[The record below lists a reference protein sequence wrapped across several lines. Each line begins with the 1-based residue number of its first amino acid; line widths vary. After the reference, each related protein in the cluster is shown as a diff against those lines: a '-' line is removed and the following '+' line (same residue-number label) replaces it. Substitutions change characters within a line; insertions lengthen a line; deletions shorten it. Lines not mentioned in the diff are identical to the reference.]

1 MAREIKSKEIY
12 AIKFLELE
20 KKENEIAAIAN
31 EINIL
36 KETVECPYVVEYVN
50 RFLSLFVDIKDVTR
64 KPNISW

>member
-20 KKENEIAAIAN
+20 KKENEITAIAN

-36 KETVECPYVVEYVN
+36 KETVECPYVVEYIL
-50 RFLSLFVDIKDVTR
+50 LSIGCKR
-64 KPNISW
+64 